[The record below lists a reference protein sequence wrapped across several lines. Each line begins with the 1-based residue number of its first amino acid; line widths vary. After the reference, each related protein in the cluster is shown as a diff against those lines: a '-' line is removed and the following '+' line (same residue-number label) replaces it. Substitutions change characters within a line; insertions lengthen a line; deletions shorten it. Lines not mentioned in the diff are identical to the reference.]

1 MKDSTRRTLRT
12 VVQTVVGL
20 AAALPV
26 LLPTLGVPETAA
38 GYGLALA
45 VAAGITRAMNS
56 PTVQRFLPAWL
67 RKDPEP
73 DTGGGNA

>member
-1 MKDSTRRTLRT
+1 MKDATRRTVRT
-12 VVQTVVGL
+12 VVQTIVGL

-45 VAAGITRAMNS
+45 VAAAITRVMAS
-56 PTVQRFLPAWL
+56 PAAQRYLPAWL
-67 RKDPEP
+67 RTAP
-73 DTGGGNA
+73 DTGGGTE

>member
-1 MKDSTRRTLRT
+1 MKDATRRTVRT

-45 VAAGITRAMNS
+45 VAAGITRVMAS
-56 PTVQRFLPAWL
+56 PAVQRYMPAWL
-67 RKDPEP
+67 RTAPAAGTVRNDE
-73 DTGGGNA
+73 